1 MIKYLIASGKVNLI
15 VMLSLLVV
23 FGIL

>member
-1 MIKYLIASGKVNLI
+1 MLKYRIASGKVNLI